1 MRIFKTKA
9 FDKFA
14 QKNRISDREL
24 YEAITRAEAGLIDA
38 DLGGNIIKQRLSGN
52 QQGRRGGYR
61 SFIFYRINENC
72 YFVAGISKN
81 QRDNITAKELSAL
94 KELAQEYLKLT
105 TQQILMQIKR
115 GYFIEIFP
123 EVTNE

>member
-38 DLGGNIIKQRLSGN
+38 DLGGNIIKQRLPGN
-52 QQGRRGGYR
+52 QQGRRGG
-61 SFIFYRINENC
+61 
-72 YFVAGISKN
+72 
-81 QRDNITAKELSAL
+81 
-94 KELAQEYLKLT
+94 
-105 TQQILMQIKR
+105 
-115 GYFIEIFP
+115 
-123 EVTNE
+123 

>member
-52 QQGRRGGYR
+52 QQGRRGG
-61 SFIFYRINENC
+61 
-72 YFVAGISKN
+72 
-81 QRDNITAKELSAL
+81 
-94 KELAQEYLKLT
+94 
-105 TQQILMQIKR
+105 
-115 GYFIEIFP
+115 
-123 EVTNE
+123 

>member
-38 DLGGNIIKQRLSGN
+38 DLGGNIIKQRLPGN
-52 QQGRRGGYR
+52 QQGRRGGDR

-72 YFVAGISKN
+72 YFIAGISKN

-105 TQQILMQIKR
+105 TQQILTQIKR

>member
-24 YEAITRAEAGLIDA
+24 
-38 DLGGNIIKQRLSGN
+38 
-52 QQGRRGGYR
+52 
-61 SFIFYRINENC
+61 
-72 YFVAGISKN
+72 
-81 QRDNITAKELSAL
+81 
-94 KELAQEYLKLT
+94 LAQEYLKLT
-105 TQQILMQIKR
+105 TQQILTQIKR

>member
-61 SFIFYRINENC
+61 SFIFYSINE
-72 YFVAGISKN
+72 V
-81 QRDNITAKELSAL
+81 
-94 KELAQEYLKLT
+94 
-105 TQQILMQIKR
+105 
-115 GYFIEIFP
+115 EIYI
-123 EVTNE
+123 